1 MKAGS
6 ISVAVDSSSSSSDW
20 VAVAMPYEKSRRRQL
35 QQRSLKGGK
44 GGGGKG
50 GSGKGGS
57 GKGGSSEPATPV
69 EVAAPLILDIFLFKV
84 TSGTTV
90 SDAKRLT
97 YSDSNCLAIRT
108 LTNGKAYL
116 IMYKGAT
123 LVDLLYLDFNSD
135 AHFTKSAD

>member
-35 QQRSLKGGK
+35 QQRSLKK
-44 GGGGKG
+44 GKG